1 MVVTAKPTFMAQGRG
16 FEEHWATGGRV
27 LADWPGLG
35 AGRLFED
42 RDLQPT
48 ADLRAV
54 SAGLLTGHL
63 MVPAAALGGVF
74 PDGAGAVTP
83 VGGLLRG

>member
-1 MVVTAKPTFMAQGRG
+1 
-16 FEEHWATGGRV
+16 
-27 LADWPGLG
+27 
-35 AGRLFED
+35 LFED

-63 MVPAAALGGVF
+63 MVPATALGGVF
-74 PDGAGAVTP
+74 PGGAGAVPP